1 MLKSALKSKRKRGRR
16 NSLMANN
23 FSKELDRVIV
33 TATLYRPSFTNPF
46 EKRHGI
52 AAKRVARVHGAN
64 LAWTIGGGR
73 SITETTPSVFIGSI
87 RGCSVCDVDALR
99 ARSSAELRSRA
110 SVNRVQ
116 IGRQGVEE
124 AGLMGIR
131 RQFRVRNLSSWN
143 VTGILANLFFLRS
156 TREGVKLDG
165 LQNEFLSWRV
175 MGGLAA
181 SNRNNCPSFR
191 SRTRKESWDLKLT
204 RFDDLGSRTD
214 VVDKILWSVHWFV
227 MYLYKRSA
235 IVSPFSI
242 FPRFSSS
249 ISIWYSVTLQ
259 LRSRTIL
266 HFYLPKITKNN
277 EKFR

>member
-1 MLKSALKSKRKRGRR
+1 MLKSALKGKRKRGRR

-191 SRTRKESWDLKLT
+191 SRTRKESRDLKLT
-204 RFDDLGSRTD
+204 RFDGEQMSSI
-214 VVDKILWSVHWFV
+214 KF
-227 MYLYKRSA
+227 YG
-235 IVSPFSI
+235 PFIGLSCI
-242 FPRFSSS
+242 CIRDRQSFRHSRFSLDFLLASQ
-249 ISIWYSVTLQ
+249 YG
-259 LRSRTIL
+259 IL
-266 HFYLPKITKNN
+266 
-277 EKFR
+277 

>member
-1 MLKSALKSKRKRGRR
+1 MLKSKRKRGRR

-46 EKRHGI
+46 EKHHGI
-52 AAKRVARVHGAN
+52 AAKRVARVHRAN
-64 LAWTIGGGR
+64 LAWTIGGGG
-73 SITETTPSVFIGSI
+73 SITETAPSVFIGSI

-165 LQNEFLSWRV
+165 LQNEFLS
-175 MGGLAA
+175 
-181 SNRNNCPSFR
+181 
-191 SRTRKESWDLKLT
+191 
-204 RFDDLGSRTD
+204 
-214 VVDKILWSVHWFV
+214 
-227 MYLYKRSA
+227 
-235 IVSPFSI
+235 
-242 FPRFSSS
+242 
-249 ISIWYSVTLQ
+249 
-259 LRSRTIL
+259 
-266 HFYLPKITKNN
+266 
-277 EKFR
+277 